1 MATEQTPLIHE
12 DQPVSASV
20 EKRTPLGV
28 SVIRYAT
35 ALLFVF
41 ATGVAAWALDQ
52 RMHRSADRSKPEE
65 VFEWKSQILG
75 WASAVLFRKL
85 NYISIDLHFLILES
99 TPSQCQ
105 DPPDS
110 CVIFLDLALI
120 AN

>member
-1 MATEQTPLIHE
+1 LIHE
-12 DQPVSASV
+12 DRNVSASV
-20 EKRTPLGV
+20 EKRTSLGV

-52 RMHRSADRSKPEE
+52 RMHQGTDRSGPGE
-65 VFEWKSQILG
+65 VFEWKSQVLG
-75 WASAVLFRKL
+75 WASAVLFRKSNHIFL
-85 NYISIDLHFLILES
+85 DLRFLIS
-99 TPSQCQ
+99 GSSPSQCQ

-110 CVIFLDLALI
+110 CVIVPDLILI